1 MQLLNNSFLSINRL
15 TRLVL
20 VMITVMLINTSA
32 IANDTSIQK
41 SIFDVMSYNDV
52 VSITLEGSINLFKEN
67 KRSKEELDSRFTYIN
82 ENGETIAL
90 DVKLTIRGKYRRMF
104 SEGVPPLKLNFK
116 KKDLK
121 KLGLS
126 SFDDFKLVTM
136 FHDDKSE
143 AYQTLVKEYLAYKAY
158 NLLSEYSYRVQMVEV
173 TYKDVDSGESEKEYA
188 FLIEDSAQLA
198 KRIGAKKIDDIN
210 DYPNLKM
217 NEDNLALVS
226 MFQYMI
232 GNGDWGY
239 EILKNINLFEKDG
252 EIICI
257 PYDFDFSGLVDASYA
272 VPNNI
277 YKIKSVRDRVY
288 LGKNVTLNNL
298 EPVLNIFE
306 GNKQNL
312 IDLIESC
319 KLLSRKNRNEA
330 SEYLNSFYTDINFR
344 KANNYSMK
352 DTLAAITAKK

>member
-1 MQLLNNSFLSINRL
+1 MQLFKNSLLSINRL
-15 TRLVL
+15 ARLGLAMIMVL
-20 VMITVMLINTSA
+20 VINTA
-32 IANDTSIQK
+32 AVANDTSIQK

-52 VSITLEGSINLFKEN
+52 ISVTLESKINYFKEN
-67 KRSKEELDSRFTYIN
+67 KRSKDELDSKFTYIN
-82 ENGETIAL
+82 EDGESIDL

-136 FHDDKSE
+136 FHDDKGE

-173 TYKDVDSGESEKEYA
+173 TYKDVDSGDSEKEYA

-198 KRIGAKKIDDIN
+198 ERIGAKKINDIN
-210 DYPNLKM
+210 DVPDLKM

-239 EILKNINLFEKDG
+239 EIVKNLNLFEKDG

-298 EPVLNIFE
+298 EPVLNIFIE
-306 GNKQNL
+306 KKENL
-312 IDLIESC
+312 IDLVESC
-319 KLLSRKNRNEA
+319 NLLSRKNRNEA
-330 SEYLNSFYTDINFR
+330 SEYLNSFYSDISFR
-344 KANNYSMK
+344 KANNYSMR
-352 DTLAAITAKK
+352 DTLAAIAAKK